1 MKSKYKINNYIKN
14 AIVISKLVNLFTY
27 SDVMYLITIINL
39 KYTYKVSLLSL
50 DIIERDQDL
59 TMIT

>member
-1 MKSKYKINNYIKN
+1 M
-14 AIVISKLVNLFTY
+14 VISKLVNLFTY

-59 TMIT
+59 TIIT